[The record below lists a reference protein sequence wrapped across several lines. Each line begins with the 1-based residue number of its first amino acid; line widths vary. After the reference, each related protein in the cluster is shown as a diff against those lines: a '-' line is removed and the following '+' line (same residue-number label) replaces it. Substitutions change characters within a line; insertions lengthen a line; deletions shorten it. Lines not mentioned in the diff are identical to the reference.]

1 MSSGDFLFIS
11 GAAGPNAAAI
21 NGGYIRTSEVISG
34 YALYSK
40 RWDPSM
46 VMQHVVGTWQ
56 VKPVTQKGTA
66 ACYAYVA
73 GGCAAEDCT
82 SRPWK
87 VMDGA
92 TFQDAPLV
100 TMVAESEVSCRL

>member
-1 MSSGDFLFIS
+1 MSASDFLFIS
-11 GAAGPNAAAI
+11 GATGPNAAAI
-21 NGGYIRTSEVISG
+21 NGGYIRASEVNG
-34 YALYSK
+34 GHALYSK
-40 RWDPSM
+40 RCDPGM
-46 VMQHVVGTWQ
+46 CMQHVVGIWQ
-56 VKPVTQKGTA
+56 VKPVTLKGTA

-87 VMDGA
+87 VTDGA

-100 TMVAESEVSCRL
+100 IMVSESEVSCRF